1 MRKEELL
8 SEVVKCAELYDTYLN
23 DKNLM
28 FVFQKRVDNKLSFIE
43 SRFQAQNYL
52 HLTGIVYNGKSA
64 VQFYKECINHKLR
77 LVDIDFKID
86 GTTEQK
92 VKVLRNVVMIERTSR
107 MIGDYIGA
115 GKISLYTEKLAGNTT
130 GCLGFIRKNGQT
142 EYIPNTALNQ
152 DIRDITHSP
161 QEPIKAIF
169 KKSIRD
175 GKYNQICYTAKKF
188 DVSVLLNSSQISC
201 NLNNDLSEEIKKSA
215 LLKNGNSQL
224 DSSILP
230 NELPDLGG
238 QSFVGIGGIGGIS

>member
-8 SEVVKCAELYDTYLN
+8 SEVVKCAELYDKKLK
-23 DKNLM
+23 DKSLM
-28 FVFQKRVDNKLSFIE
+28 FVFQKRADNKLSCIE
-43 SRFQAQNYL
+43 SCFKAHNYL
-52 HLTGIVYNGKSA
+52 HLTGVSYNGKSA

-77 LVDIDFKID
+77 LVDIDFKTD

-107 MIGDYIGA
+107 MIGDYLGA

-130 GCLGFIRKNGQT
+130 GCLGFVRKKGQV

-161 QEPIKAIF
+161 QDPVKAIF
-169 KKSIRD
+169 KKYIRD
-175 GKYNQICYTAKKF
+175 DKYNQICYTAKKF

-201 NLNNDLSEEIKKSA
+201 RLNNDLSEEIKKTA
-215 LLKNGNSQL
+215 LLKNDNSQL

-230 NELPDLGG
+230 NQLPDMGSQGFGG
-238 QSFVGIGGIGGIS
+238 QGFGGLS